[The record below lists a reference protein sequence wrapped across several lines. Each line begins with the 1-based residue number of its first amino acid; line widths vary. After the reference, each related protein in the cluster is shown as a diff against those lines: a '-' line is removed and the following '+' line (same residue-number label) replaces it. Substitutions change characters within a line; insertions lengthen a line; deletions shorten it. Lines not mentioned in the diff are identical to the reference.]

1 MSVWFN
7 RYFVSIAAIAALLAG
22 GFANPAVAKEG
33 FCQKGISLQK
43 VERLSG
49 QGIGEGKLELT
60 VKASLPSRGV
70 SASTG
75 RLILGSGG
83 VQSPDMNIGTL
94 WVPMDDSGYKQTLR
108 TEITEHEVGKDK
120 FVGGP
125 DFGDDNYT
133 VAVKCGTT
141 QTVERKI
148 KVKGRKTAQVRVTY
162 VIGPLD
168 REYGQV
174 EQALG
179 SGNAVRVDT
188 VTRESATDRPGRDY
202 RNFDLDHPN
211 PGLCAQACAEDDRC
225 EAYTYVSPGRQ
236 GPNARCWL
244 KDQVPGKRSQQGL
257 VSGVKVDARVPMNQN
272 LNLPGQDYRN
282 FDLSEAKPSL
292 CAYACAMDPRCEAYT
307 YVKPGVQGSNAR
319 CWLKDSVPRR
329 VSGNCCVSGVKET
342 IN

>member
-1 MSVWFN
+1 MAVLFN
-7 RYFVSIAAIAALLAG
+7 RGSLIIAALALVFAGMGIQPALAQ
-22 GFANPAVAKEG
+22 EG

-60 VKASLPSRGV
+60 VKASIPSRGV

-94 WVPMDDSGYKQTLR
+94 WVPMDGSGYKQTLR

-133 VAVKCGTT
+133 VAVNCGST
-141 QTVERKI
+141 QTVEREI
-148 KVKGRKTAQVRVTY
+148 KVKGRKTAKVKVTY

-168 REYGQV
+168 REYGQA
-174 EQALG
+174 EQALQG
-179 SGNAVRVDT
+179 GNAVRVET
-188 VTRESATDRPGRDY
+188 VTRETATDRPGRDY

-244 KDQVPGKRSQQGL
+244 KNQVPGSRSQSGL

-272 LNLPGQDYRN
+272 LNLPGKDYRN
-282 FDLSEAKPSL
+282 FDLQEAKPSL
-292 CAYACAMDPRCEAYT
+292 CAYACAVDPRCDAYT
-307 YVKPGVQGSNAR
+307 YVKPGVQGNQAR
-319 CWLKDSVPRR
+319 CWLKNAVPQR

-342 IN
+342 L